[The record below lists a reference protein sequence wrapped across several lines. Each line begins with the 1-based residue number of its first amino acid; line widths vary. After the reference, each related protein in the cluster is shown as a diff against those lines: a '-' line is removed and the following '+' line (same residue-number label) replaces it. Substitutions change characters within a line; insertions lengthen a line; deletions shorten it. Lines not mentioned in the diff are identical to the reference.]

1 MREDI
6 LDLINQN
13 TKLNSLEEFNNRYT
27 NPIHKTREEDGKY
40 IAHLGADIRELSSSY
55 GDLKAAFM
63 VDNVVD
69 EEKRKQGIFTQLYR
83 EFESEN
89 KDIDVFYGFPLQ
101 FELLNLVDKQ
111 GYKIV
116 GEALVYAKVLNSKEI
131 MKSHSFLS
139 VVVNLINKFKDRRAK
154 SIDTTGVDVRSES
167 EILNPLDI
175 VSKSNMRNKF
185 SSKRTKAFLEKR
197 CKDHI
202 EPKIL
207 VASKAHTDVG
217 YLIYKFVERNDIKYY
232 MILDLVCDDDITTTA
247 LLNRV
252 IDIGREN
259 EVSLI
264 GIWENLE
271 YLNTIKRLGFSFAK
285 STIPFVAKD
294 PSDKLDIK
302 KMSNWYLQPIEGE
315 IY

>member
-13 TKLNSLEEFNNRYT
+13 TKLNSLEEFENRYT

-40 IAHLGADIRELSSSY
+40 IAHLGADIRTLTSQN

-69 EEKRKQGIFTQLYR
+69 EEKRKQGIFTELYR
-83 EFESEN
+83 EFEAEN
-89 KDIDVFYGFPLQ
+89 KDIDIFYGFPLSY
-101 FELLNLVDKQ
+101 ELLNLVDKQ
-111 GYKIV
+111 DYKIV
-116 GEALVYAKVLNSKEI
+116 GEALVYAKVLNSEDI
-131 MKSHSFLS
+131 MRGHSFLG
-139 VVVNLINKFKDRRAK
+139 VIVNLINKFKDRRAK
-154 SIDTTGVDVRSES
+154 TVDTTGIDVREEK
-167 EILNPLDI
+167 EIIDPTNI
-175 VSKSNMRNKF
+175 VSKSNMKNKF
-185 SSKRTKAFLEKR
+185 SSKRTKEFLEKR
-197 CKDHI
+197 LKDHKD
-202 EPKIL
+202 PKIL
-207 VASKAHTDVG
+207 VAKKSGEDVG

-232 MILDLVCDDDITTTA
+232 MILDLVCDDDITTSA
-247 LLNRV
+247 LLNR
-252 IDIGREN
+252 IIEIGKEN
-259 EVSLI
+259 HVSLI

-271 YLNTIKRLGFSFAK
+271 YLNIIKKLGFSFAK

-294 PSDKLDIK
+294 PYEKFDIK

>member
-40 IAHLGADIRELSSSY
+40 IAHLGADLRTLNSKE

-63 VDNVVD
+63 VDNIVD
-69 EEKRKQGIFTQLYR
+69 EEKRRKGIFTELYR
-83 EFESEN
+83 EFEGEN
-89 KDIDVFYGFPLQ
+89 EDVDIFYGFPLQ
-101 FELLNLVDKQ
+101 YELLNLVDKQ
-111 GYKIV
+111 DYKIV
-116 GEALVYAKVLNSKEI
+116 GEALVYAKVLNSKDI
-131 MKSHSFLS
+131 MQGHSFLS
-139 VVVNLINKFKDRRAK
+139 FLVSLINKFKDRKSK
-154 SIDTTGVDVRSES
+154 SIDTTGVDVRSDS
-167 EILNPLDI
+167 TINNPIDI
-175 VSKSNMRNKF
+175 FNKSNIKNKL
-185 SSKRTKAFLEKR
+185 SSKRTKEFIEKR
-197 CKDHI
+197 CLDHV

-207 VASKAHTDVG
+207 IASKNGIDVG

-247 LLNRV
+247 LLNQV
-252 IDIGREN
+252 IEIGKEKQ
-259 EVSLI
+259 VSLI

-271 YLNTIKRLGFSFAK
+271 YLNVIKKLGFSFAK

-294 PSDKLDIK
+294 KRDKFDIK